1 MSNALLLEPAA
12 RIPMSSRTPRSH
24 RPSAPTPGA
33 REVVFVVDADESRRR
48 SSERMLQR
56 AGYNVRSFASP
67 EALMKAV
74 SQRRSSP
81 PRSRPAGVDPEAE
94 RSLDQLER
102 EAIEAALRRTHGNI
116 TRAMKQL
123 GIGRTTLYRKL
134 KRYGLR

>member
-1 MSNALLLEPAA
+1 
-12 RIPMSSRTPRSH
+12 
-24 RPSAPTPGA
+24 
-33 REVVFVVDADESRRR
+33 VVFVVDADESRRR

-81 PRSRPAGVDPEAE
+81 PRSRPAGVDVEAE

>member
-1 MSNALLLEPAA
+1 MSNALLLEPAS
-12 RIPMSSRTPRSH
+12 RIPVSSRMPRSH
-24 RPSAPTPGA
+24 RPSAPSPGG
-33 REVVFVVDADESRRR
+33 REVVYVVDADEASRR

-74 SQRRSSP
+74 SQRRTSP
-81 PRSRPAGVDPEAE
+81 PRSRSSAVDVEAE
-94 RSLDQLER
+94 QSLDQLER
-102 EAIEAALRRTHGNI
+102 EAIEAALRRTHGNV